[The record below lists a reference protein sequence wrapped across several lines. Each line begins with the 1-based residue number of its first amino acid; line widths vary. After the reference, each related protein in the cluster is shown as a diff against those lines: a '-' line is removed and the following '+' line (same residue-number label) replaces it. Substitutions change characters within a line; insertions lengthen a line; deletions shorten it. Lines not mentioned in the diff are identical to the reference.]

1 MNVKSPQFSVL
12 KILLYL
18 FQYPIN
24 LEIKK
29 IFFDLCNENS
39 GEYIGRIKIKINE
52 DMKSHTSMRNFLSLI
67 QGSHVRS
74 YKGIIFNDKNYS
86 NGGLVTPVFL
96 PSMHERRLV
105 DEWVANIGDVF
116 QRFPHFNDS
125 RYSVFVITSYK
136 LLVPF
141 PKLGSVVSDLHIFE
155 YLRSNKSKLSIF
167 DCGILID

>member
-12 KILLYL
+12 KIFLYL

-39 GEYIGRIKIKINE
+39 EDYIGRIKIKINE
-52 DMKSHTSMRNFLSLI
+52 D
-67 QGSHVRS
+67 
-74 YKGIIFNDKNYS
+74 KNYPD
-86 NGGLVTPVFL
+86 GGLVTPVFL
-96 PSMHERRLV
+96 PPMHERRLV
-105 DEWVANIGDVF
+105 DEWMANTGDVY
-116 QRFPHFNDS
+116 QRYPHLNDS

-136 LLVPF
+136 LSVPF
-141 PKLGSVVSDLHIFE
+141 PKLGSVVSDLHILE
-155 YLRSNKSKLSIF
+155 YLRSKKSRLRVF